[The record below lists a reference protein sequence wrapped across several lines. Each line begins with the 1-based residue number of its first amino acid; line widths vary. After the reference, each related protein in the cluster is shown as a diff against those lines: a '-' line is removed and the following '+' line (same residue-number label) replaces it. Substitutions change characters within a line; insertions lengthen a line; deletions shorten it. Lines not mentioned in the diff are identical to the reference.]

1 MNSFHLGKN
10 KRLKEERFF
19 PRSQS
24 CLSADPPIPR
34 PELCPPYP
42 VAPPSLFSPC
52 KSSSWKQHC
61 LAFPSIRIEGFEDWE
76 GFTNH
81 CGWPAGRMTN
91 APFFFFLGQRRYW
104 RHGTWARNGLSTLMS
119 WFPWLRSKWW
129 LNLFSSPQI
138 SRGNLS
144 STKVS
149 VTFSFSKWHCWSH
162 QIWLW
167 VSVLSPHW
175 TAQKAN
181 QSTAAS
187 RWVLRIKEDN
197 GIKRRT
203 DRTKP
208 SNIFILS
215 VLVFA
220 RKDPSLLF
228 LATESWLSDYRTQ
241 CCLLLFSHFS
251 DTSVSQLPF

>member
-91 APFFFFLGQRRYW
+91 APFFFFWDKGGIEDTALEPGMA
-104 RHGTWARNGLSTLMS
+104 WAHWWAG
-119 WFPWLRSKWW
+119 FPDSGPSDGWIYSPVLRSQGEISLAQRCLWHSHLANGIAGAIKSDYGF
-129 LNLFSSPQI
+129 LSFHHTEQHRKPTRAQQHQDECFGSKKTMGLKGAQIERSLLTFLFFPCLSLLGKIHHFSSWLQ
-138 SRGNLS
+138 
-144 STKVS
+144 
-149 VTFSFSKWHCWSH
+149 SH
-162 QIWLW
+162 
-167 VSVLSPHW
+167 
-175 TAQKAN
+175 
-181 QSTAAS
+181 
-187 RWVLRIKEDN
+187 D
-197 GIKRRT
+197 
-203 DRTKP
+203 
-208 SNIFILS
+208 
-215 VLVFA
+215 
-220 RKDPSLLF
+220 
-228 LATESWLSDYRTQ
+228 
-241 CCLLLFSHFS
+241 
-251 DTSVSQLPF
+251 